1 MATKAE
7 MLAEALDARHR
18 LLKGE
23 MEAEIRTADGESV
36 KYAATDLARLDAYIA
51 ELEMQTTPKRRPRSI
66 PVFY

>member
-1 MATKAE
+1 MTKAE

-23 MEAEIRTADGESV
+23 LEAEIRTADGESV
-36 KYAATDLARLDAYIA
+36 KYAAADVARLDSYIA
-51 ELEMQTTPKRRPRSI
+51 ELEAAVSPRRRPRSI